1 MCTCSRRRTSRP
13 LQSTRST
20 CGSNQITT
28 VVIIIII
35 IIITTTTT
43 TTIIIIRI
51 SSSSSSS
58 SSQPLQAVTG
68 LAAAASSCPHDAAP
82 TISVLY
88 ELGLKRLQN
97 CYSQLRTPR
106 AACLALGFLL
116 VILATAAFSGV
127 RNAPVLV

>member
-20 CGSNQITT
+20 CGTNQITT
-28 VVIIIII
+28 VVII
-35 IIITTTTT
+35 TTTII
-43 TTIIIIRI
+43 IIIIRI

-82 TISVLY
+82 TISALY

-97 CYSQLRTPR
+97 CYLHLRTPR